1 MKHIILILSLVI
13 PTCMFSQ
20 PKQPVV
26 KDTAVGDKAPDFTQT
41 DTAGKNVSLHDFKG
55 KYVLIDFWASWCK
68 PCRKENPF
76 LVQAFNTYKDKGFT
90 IISISLD
97 PPGAREKWLQAIQH
111 DGIGGWTHLSD
122 LNFWD
127 NAVSRLYGIRSI
139 PMNFLVDKQGVIVA
153 KNLRGEELEA
163 KLKEVMKF

>member
-1 MKHIILILSLVI
+1 MKHIIITLALII
-13 PTCMFSQ
+13 PMWVAAQ

-26 KDTAVGDKAPDFTQT
+26 KDTAVGDRAPDFTQT
-41 DTAGKNVSLHDFKG
+41 DMSGNNISLHDFKG

-76 LVQAFNTYKDKGFT
+76 VVQAFNTYKDKGFT

-97 PPGAREKWLQAIQH
+97 APGAKEKWLQAIQQ

-127 NAVSRLYGIRSI
+127 NAVGRLYGIRSI

-153 KNLRGEELEA
+153 KNLRGEELE
-163 KLKEVMKF
+163 KTLHNLLK